1 MISLL
6 WLQFFKENDTYLYA
20 LVKKSIQKG
29 NIDSASSKFILVIE

>member
-1 MISLL
+1 MIS
-6 WLQFFKENDTYLYA
+6 LQFFKENDTYLYA